1 MRRLIVHVFCL
12 IISLSLFAEQKQ
24 IYGSWTG
31 KLELGNGRHLRLVFH
46 ILEDG
51 KGITLDSP
59 DQGVKGIPLDVQ
71 YLSTDSLSCT
81 KSAMMLSFSGRIEN
95 ERLSGNFF
103 QRGLTIPLTLSRVTE
118 IVNRPQTPL
127 PPYPYSEESVLIT
140 NDSVMLSGTLTLPE
154 EVNAY
159 TPVVLMITGS
169 GLQNRDEELFEHR
182 PFAVIADYL
191 ARRGIAS
198 LRYDDRGFGESK
210 GNVANATTADFADDA
225 KMALDW
231 LRNTGRFGK
240 IGIIGH
246 SEGGQ
251 IAYMLG
257 AEKSAD
263 YIISVAGPS
272 IPGTQTIAFQNKIA
286 LLKSGIDEKTADDF
300 AVAIEKAF
308 NYKLTHT
315 HPILV
320 NDTLIAELYPQFK
333 DNALTARLAESIRQ
347 LLREKSENE
356 WMMFFLAYDPKTDLM
371 KIEIPTLIIYGE
383 KDQQV
388 PPALN
393 FAPAREYCPHA
404 KILLYPELNHLM
416 QHAVT
421 GNVEEYSSIEE
432 TISPQVLSDITT
444 FIHSMK

>member
-1 MRRLIVHVFCL
+1 MVIFAVIVCVCFVKPQILMRRLIVHIFCL
-12 IISLSLFAEQKQ
+12 TISLSLFAEQRL
-24 IYGSWTG
+24 IGGSWSG

-51 KGITLDSP
+51 KGITMDSP

-71 YLSTDSLSCT
+71 YLSSDSLNCS
-81 KSAMMLSFSGRIEN
+81 KSAMMLSFSGRLEN
-95 ERLSGNFF
+95 ERLSGTFF
-103 QRGLTIPLTLSRVTE
+103 QRGLTIPLTLNRVTE
-118 IVNRPQTPL
+118 KVNRPQTPL

-140 NDSVMLSGTLTLPE
+140 NDSVILSGTLTLPE

-169 GLQNRDEELFEHR
+169 GLQNSDEELFEHR

-198 LRYDDRGFGESK
+198 LRYDDSGFGEST
-210 GNVANATTADFADDA
+210 GNVANATTADFAEDA

-263 YIISVAGPS
+263 YIISIAGPS
-272 IPGTQTIAFQNKIA
+272 ILGFQTIAFQNKIA
-286 LLKSGIDEKTADDF
+286 LLKSGIDETTAEDF

-333 DNALTARLAESIRQ
+333 DNALTARLAES
-347 LLREKSENE
+347 LR
-356 WMMFFLAYDPKTDLM
+356 
-371 KIEIPTLIIYGE
+371 
-383 KDQQV
+383 
-388 PPALN
+388 
-393 FAPAREYCPHA
+393 
-404 KILLYPELNHLM
+404 
-416 QHAVT
+416 
-421 GNVEEYSSIEE
+421 
-432 TISPQVLSDITT
+432 
-444 FIHSMK
+444 